1 MTGWTAALAFAATG
15 SGQKFVS
22 ICPFLSI
29 YANRRD
35 GRAQFPTICPDQ
47 PPSTADPSC
56 LLYTQ
61 RRKRRQTFSE
71 HSDRECAGP
80 LVSVSPAPLR

>member
-22 ICPFLSI
+22 ICRFLSI
-29 YANRRD
+29 YANRAR
-35 GRAQFPTICPDQ
+35 RKSSIPHNCPDQ
-47 PPSTADPSC
+47 TPSTADPSC

-71 HSDRECAGP
+71 HSDREYAGP